1 MAPPAVV
8 VDRDPRP
15 HRGLQGGRK
24 PCAVTLRRRRR
35 RRQPIMHAGAAPGG
49 PDVSLSITPMP

>member
-24 PCAVTLRRRRR
+24 PCAVTLRRRC
-35 RRQPIMHAGAAPGG
+35 RRQTIMHAGAAPGG
-49 PDVSLSITPMP
+49 PDVSLSIAPMP